1 MSYATRYWNSVARL
15 RALSHQDTCI
25 HHLPALLKLAAA
37 VLYLLAVLSRG
48 PYQLDALIFALA
60 ALLFAATLGQVP
72 LPYLATKMLVA
83 LPFVLFLGLSNV
95 LLLREPVPGGP
106 AWLTLGLVSGVTLLV
121 KSCLALGAVTW
132 LMAVTPEEAL
142 LAAGRRLH
150 VPELLLIQLQLTLRY
165 IGVLVEEAEK
175 MYRAYL
181 LKNPRASRIAFK
193 DMGTFTGLLL
203 IRALARAERVYR
215 ALRCRGYRMGNS

>member
-15 RALSHQDTCI
+15 RELSRQDTCI
-25 HHLPALLKLAAA
+25 HHVPTLLKLAAA

-60 ALLFAATLGQVP
+60 ALLLVATLGRVS
-72 LPYLATKMLVA
+72 LRYLATKMLVA
-83 LPFVLFLGLSNV
+83 LSFVLFLGLSN
-95 LLLREPVPGGP
+95 LFLLRAPVPGGP
-106 AWLTLGLVSGVTLLV
+106 AWLTLGLVACVTLLV
-121 KSCLALGAVTW
+121 KSCLALGAVTL
-132 LMAVTPEEAL
+132 LMAVTPEEDL
-142 LAAGRRLH
+142 LAAGRQLQ
-150 VPELLLIQLQLTLRY
+150 VPELLLIQLQLILRY

-203 IRALARAERVYR
+203 IRSLARAERVYR
-215 ALRCRGYRMGNS
+215 ALRCRGYQISR